1 MRSQI
6 KVALGLVGFLL
17 TFLLWTC
24 LWLAILGGLGVSH
37 QAQVPII
44 LYVTATV
51 FFASMPRIEPLMD
64 RWAEAAPEWRNFG
77 PAAPGTVIEVVD
89 EAGRTLLT
97 IPVAKAI
104 EPDA

>member
-1 MRSQI
+1 
-6 KVALGLVGFLL
+6 
-17 TFLLWTC
+17 
-24 LWLAILGGLGVSH
+24 
-37 QAQVPII
+37 
-44 LYVTATV
+44 
-51 FFASMPRIEPLMD
+51 MPRFYFHIRIGDVYEDKDSDGEELPDLQAAY
-64 RWAEAAPEWRNFG
+64 AEAVQVARDYQENFG